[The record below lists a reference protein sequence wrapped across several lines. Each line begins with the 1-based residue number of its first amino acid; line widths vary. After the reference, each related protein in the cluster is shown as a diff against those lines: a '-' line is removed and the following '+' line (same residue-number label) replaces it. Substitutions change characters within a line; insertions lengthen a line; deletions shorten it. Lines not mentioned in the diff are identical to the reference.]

1 MPRKPKNYAQL
12 TSDVEELEA
21 KLKSLKELQAK
32 ARKEEQS
39 KLAERIGRIVIK
51 SYPKIDFISMSD
63 KDIQEM
69 LLKGQFSSAEDT
81 ANVSGFTPNVNSN
94 VMPVGA
100 DVIDPDVPEV

>member
-39 KLAERIGRIVIK
+39 KLAERIGRIVIRT
-51 SYPKIDFISMSD
+51 YPKIDFISMSD

-69 LLKGQFSSAEDT
+69 FSKMQFSSAKDT
-81 ANVSGFTPNVNSN
+81 LNASGNVM
-94 VMPVGA
+94 MPVGA
-100 DVIDPDVPEV
+100 NATDPDVPEV